1 MEEFGAAG
9 VTSATL
15 LPTHPY
21 ELRLVFCSVSGQT
34 QILECKMEN
43 PNGYFPPNRVINAG
57 KSQHNEDQACCEVV
71 FVERRPSPRGHQPCR
86 DGSGEPDRVRA
97 WWEAA
102 PLTALS
108 PPAPLQALLSLP
120 SLPTGQEGVLFPL
133 LGPV

>member
-1 MEEFGAAG
+1 M
-9 VTSATL
+9 L
-15 LPTHPY
+15 
-21 ELRLVFCSVSGQT
+21 CS
-34 QILECKMEN
+34 
-43 PNGYFPPNRVINAG
+43 PPPGRVINAG

-71 FVERRPSPRGHQPCR
+71 FVERRPSPRGRLPCR

-102 PLTALS
+102 PLTTVTPCS
-108 PPAPLQALLSLP
+108 CPPTPLQASLSPP